1 MKFDVIIGNPPY
13 NKGGVGKGG
22 GVLWKD
28 FIHNSLDCLNE
39 NGYLCFVHPLG
50 WRKPFK
56 EGDRV
61 NNAGRIW
68 SIYRKYNVPF
78 IKISDIKISGFPK
91 VDYYVFQKKV
101 VPNFKTRV
109 INEFKGKYIDE
120 ILNISQLDF
129 IPNFIDSRALSIIEK
144 LVANRNTFKVIR
156 NQEFKPTKKDLD
168 KVGVPH
174 TYFYNSKNNT
184 YELVY
189 REYETIPTYI
199 KHPKVILTY
208 KMSSLKGHLFAKY
221 YPIMGSTSN
230 TMYLEVDNDIEGLKY
245 EKYFNSKLITFLL
258 TITQYTESPNH
269 SNEFKILNRISIPHG
284 LNNNPTDEDI
294 YRYYGLDDDEID
306 LIF

>member
-1 MKFDVIIGNPPY
+1 M
-13 NKGGVGKGG
+13 
-22 GVLWKD
+22 
-28 FIHNSLDCLNE
+28 
-39 NGYLCFVHPLG
+39 
-50 WRKPFK
+50 
-56 EGDRV
+56 
-61 NNAGRIW
+61 
-68 SIYRKYNVPF
+68 
-78 IKISDIKISGFPK
+78 KISGFPK

-109 INEFKGKYIDE
+109 INEFKGEYIDE

-144 LVANRNTFKVIR
+144 LVGNTDKFNVIR

-199 KHPKVILTY
+199 TQPKVILTY

-221 YPIMGSTSN
+221 YPNMGSTSN
-230 TMYLEVDNDIEGLKY
+230 TMYLEVVNDLEGIKY

-258 TITQYTESPNH
+258 SITQYTESPNH

-294 YRYYGLDDDEID
+294 YTYYGLDDDEID
-306 LIF
+306 LILGHSCKWRDK